1 MGNKHLKIKN
11 NMKKNGG
18 VLLICEETGNFPL
31 GKRAKKIR
39 YPNCW
44 AAFGG
49 AIDEGETVLEGV
61 KRELMEETQIP
72 SDNIR
77 YELFEIQTTLGDDYH
92 FYLGYCD
99 KEYECKLNDETQE
112 YGWFNLNNL
121 PKPLFPTMYS
131 SLVRIF

>member
-1 MGNKHLKIKN
+1 VGNKHLKIKN

-18 VLLICEETGNFPL
+18 VLLICEETGN
-31 GKRAKKIR
+31 
-39 YPNCW
+39 
-44 AAFGG
+44 